1 MRIALA
7 LPLAAALI
15 GPLAAAPPA
24 RAQARPVPEQAERAD
39 IGAWRLACRTD
50 PMTDRRSCVLRLK
63 DWIVPPKPAGGASTP
78 SATDLPG
85 IAFEALDRGGAV
97 VPAVTVRDLS
107 PQTLV
112 PGLLALT
119 ATVQLRFDGNPVIDM
134 PCGLESRSIICAPAA
149 ADTQRAASELPAANS
164 VLVRF
169 RSTLPLPTPGPE
181 EPVALD
187 LSETGAAIGRLRSG
201 SPAETAPAVPGLDLR
216 GLIEQLLR
224 DWLGR
229 SPSTPSAPAQKSGG
243 VSL

>member
-1 MRIALA
+1 
-7 LPLAAALI
+7 
-15 GPLAAAPPA
+15 
-24 RAQARPVPEQAERAD
+24 VPEPTERTE
-39 IGAWRLACRTD
+39 IGSWRLACRTD

-63 DWIVPPKPAGGASTP
+63 DWIVPPKPAGGASAP

-85 IAFEALDRGGAV
+85 IAFEAIDRGGVV

-119 ATVQLRFDGNPVIDM
+119 ATVQLRFDGNPVLDM

-149 ADTQRAASELPAANS
+149 GDAQRAARELPAANS
-164 VLVRF
+164 VLVRY

-187 LSETGAAIGRLRSG
+187 LSQTEDAIGKLRSG
-201 SPAETAPAVPGLDLR
+201 GPAETAPAVPGLDLR

-229 SPSTPSAPAQKSGG
+229 PPSTPSPSAPVQKSGG